1 MRWLGWV
8 FSTIAFMFNVVL
20 YFAVMFFLL
29 GLILTLTG
37 LV

>member
-1 MRWLGWV
+1 MRWIGWV
-8 FSTIAFMFNVVL
+8 YSTIAFLFNVVL
-20 YFAVMFFLL
+20 YLVVMFFLL